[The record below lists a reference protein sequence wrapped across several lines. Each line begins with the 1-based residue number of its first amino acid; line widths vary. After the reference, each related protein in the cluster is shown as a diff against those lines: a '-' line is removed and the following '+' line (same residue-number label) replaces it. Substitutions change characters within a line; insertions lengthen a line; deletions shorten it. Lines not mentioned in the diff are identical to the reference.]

1 MGELQHWLFLIVLL
15 VLVLRLM
22 KRILFSKE
30 QNGQPISCD
39 EVLSDTVFPDNVAIP
54 DSSLE
59 NNSIIYIVKVHDTVD
74 RKFDTGTDEERLVN
88 AEKYFSF
95 IIQNF
100 RFRIRNLPTHNV
112 TDVTT
117 MKLTLVSIT
126 TTDGIAEE
134 KVLKNINETIEGS
147 YLF

>member
-1 MGELQHWLFLIVLL
+1 
-15 VLVLRLM
+15 M
-22 KRILFSKE
+22 KRILISKE
-30 QNGQPISCD
+30 KQNDKHISCY
-39 EVLSDTVFPDNVAIP
+39 EIVSDNVFPENVAIP

-59 NNSIIYIVKVHDTVD
+59 KNSIIYIVKVHDTVD

-95 IIQNF
+95 VLQNF
-100 RFRIRNLPTHNV
+100 RFRIRNLPVYNV
-112 TDVTT
+112 TDVTN
-117 MKLTLVSIT
+117 MKLTLISIT
-126 TTDGIAEE
+126 TTNGIAEE

>member
-1 MGELQHWLFLIVLL
+1 MFNSQIAHKLMNNT
-15 VLVLRLM
+15 LRFNL
-22 KRILFSKE
+22 KFTLTPPK
-30 QNGQPISCD
+30 NVQPISCD
-39 EVLSDTVFPDNVAIP
+39 EVLSDTVFPENVATP
-54 DSSLE
+54 DSVLE

-74 RKFDTGTDEERLVN
+74 RKFDTGTEEERLVN

-112 TDVTT
+112 TYVTT
-117 MKLTLVSIT
+117 MKLTLISIT

>member
-1 MGELQHWLFLIVLL
+1 LFNSQIAHKLMNNT
-15 VLVLRLM
+15 LRFNL
-22 KRILFSKE
+22 KFTLTPPK
-30 QNGQPISCD
+30 NVQPISCD
-39 EVLSDTVFPDNVAIP
+39 EVLSDTVFPENVATP
-54 DSSLE
+54 DSVLE

-74 RKFDTGTDEERLVN
+74 RKFDTGTEEERLVN

-112 TDVTT
+112 TYVTT
-117 MKLTLVSIT
+117 MKLTLISIT

>member
-1 MGELQHWLFLIVLL
+1 MNNT
-15 VLVLRLM
+15 LRFNL
-22 KRILFSKE
+22 KFTLTPPK
-30 QNGQPISCD
+30 NVQPISCD
-39 EVLSDTVFPDNVAIP
+39 EVLSDTVFPENVATP
-54 DSSLE
+54 DSVLE

-95 IIQNF
+95 VLQNF

-117 MKLTLVSIT
+117 MKLTLISIT